1 MEKHLTK
8 RQHGKKFRFWVD
20 TTNLLQTD
28 RRKRASLKRRSA
40 CSFIPGPPR
49 QRKNPKRVCL
59 EMGYIISISKLQ
71 FLWRKDDKTVDIVI
85 LGFSDV
91 VSGEIRPAKLNS
103 GSTPCSLLSALSWTS
118 WWDEI
123 HALFEAMPKI
133 ATLPPLFCKSL
144 KFYAGG
150 FSRNCNTM
158 FCLRY
163 KFWPRSLRRAEQS
176 NPLLMSRYWFLIQD
190 GDADIPVSTVSTSF

>member
-1 MEKHLTK
+1 LESEDGKK
-8 RQHGKKFRFWVD
+8 ARQENFKTTAQGKARNCKKHGKTPDQTTTREKVRFPVD

-103 GSTPCSLLSALSWTS
+103 GSTPCSLLSALS
-118 WWDEI
+118 
-123 HALFEAMPKI
+123 
-133 ATLPPLFCKSL
+133 
-144 KFYAGG
+144 
-150 FSRNCNTM
+150 
-158 FCLRY
+158 
-163 KFWPRSLRRAEQS
+163 
-176 NPLLMSRYWFLIQD
+176 
-190 GDADIPVSTVSTSF
+190 